1 MRRRRFLTVAAL
13 AGAGTTIGGCSV
25 ASTVRA
31 PTPPAPSFV
40 PFSIE
45 LGPVRVTA
53 LRTGAVAVKA
63 AHREYGGPSFLRL
76 PSIVCDPRWTPWLP
90 VTCWLIE
97 HPERLIVVD
106 TGETAR
112 TAEPD
117 YFACDPGTAFVYE
130 RLLRFDVA
138 ADREVGPQ
146 LRALGIPPEEVR
158 TVVLTHLHSDHA
170 GGLAHFPNAQFMLSR
185 TEAAQPAQGALP
197 CRWPAFFTPQP
208 IDYNDGAFGAFTASY
223 ALTSDGLIRAVAT
236 PGHTRGHQSVLIG
249 YEDEWA
255 LLAGDASFSLDQ
267 VQRRA
272 VAGICEDPNAAR
284 RTLATIAEH
293 VDQFETR
300 YLAAHDPAA
309 ETQSEQPE

>member
-1 MRRRRFLTVAAL
+1 MKRRRFLALTAL

-25 ASTVRA
+25 ASAVRA
-31 PTPPAPSFV
+31 PTPPAPLFPSFS
-40 PFSIE
+40 FE
-45 LGPVRVTA
+45 LGPVRITA

-76 PSIVCDPRWTPWLP
+76 PVIVSDPRWTPWLP
-90 VTCWLIE
+90 VTCWLVE
-97 HPERLIVVD
+97 HPEGVIVVD

-138 ADREVGPQ
+138 AASEVGPQ

-170 GGLAHFPNAQFMLSR
+170 GGLAHFPNARFFLSR
-185 TEAAQPAQGALP
+185 TEAEHPAQGALP
-197 CRWPAFFTPQP
+197 CRWPAFFTPEP
-208 IDYNDGAFGAFTASY
+208 LDYTDGAFGALPTSY
-223 ALTSDGLIRAVAT
+223 ALTSDGLVRAVPT

-249 YEDEWA
+249 YRDDWA

-267 VQRRA
+267 VRRRA

-284 RTLATIAEH
+284 RTLALIGEH
-293 VDQFETR
+293 VEQYETR
-300 YLAAHDPAA
+300 YLAAHDPDA
-309 ETQSEQPE
+309 ETLLL